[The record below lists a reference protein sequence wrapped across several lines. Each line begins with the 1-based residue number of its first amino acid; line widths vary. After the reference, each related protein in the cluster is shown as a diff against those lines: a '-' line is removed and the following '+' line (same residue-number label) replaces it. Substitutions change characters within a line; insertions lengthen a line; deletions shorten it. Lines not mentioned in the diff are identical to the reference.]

1 MEVKS
6 ILNILQEIKQEIA
19 NDYPNLTITNDQVL
33 QIMLIK
39 TLMEWKV
46 RR

>member
-19 NDYPNLTITNDQVL
+19 KDYPNLTITNDQVL